1 MALSAKGDK
10 PSSNAEIVRNATLS
24 SLPQHEL
31 EAPSAYAARR
41 PFPHGVYDGL
51 FPEAVLHAV
60 DREIVDDVLARYPDA
75 ITACKALRAQGWT
88 CKLSKL
94 GIDGH
99 HYGGHLKVSL
109 RSKMGVAT
117 AGFVAALKSH
127 QFVALLENLTK
138 IAPLQPDPKN
148 FGAGIHQIFSNGCA
162 CRRCFPVLWREFG
175 YENHPRRSLQIH
187 ADFNKHPRPPLGA
200 FVHRRVNVFVYPNDD
215 WDEAWGGDLELW
227 NRQMTSCDARIAPLL
242 GRLVVFSTTDFSYH
256 GHADPLLTP
265 LHRSRR
271 SIAQYYYSTMPQR
284 EEDRIKVKT
293 HSTLYQTR
301 LCESCRTPVCHGQ
314 PH

>member
-1 MALSAKGDK
+1 MPRRSYAAVVVLLHYARCAAAWMALSAKGDK

-99 HYGGHLKVSL
+99 HHGGHLKVSL

-148 FGAGIHQIFSNGCA
+148 FGAGIHQIFSNG
-162 CRRCFPVLWREFG
+162 
-175 YENHPRRSLQIH
+175 SLQIH

-200 FVHRRVNVFVYPNDD
+200 FVHRRVNVFVYLNDD
-215 WDEAWGGDLELW
+215 WNEAWGGDLELW

-271 SIAQYYYSTMPQR
+271 SIAQYYYSTTPQR
-284 EEDRIKVKT
+284 EEDRTKVKT